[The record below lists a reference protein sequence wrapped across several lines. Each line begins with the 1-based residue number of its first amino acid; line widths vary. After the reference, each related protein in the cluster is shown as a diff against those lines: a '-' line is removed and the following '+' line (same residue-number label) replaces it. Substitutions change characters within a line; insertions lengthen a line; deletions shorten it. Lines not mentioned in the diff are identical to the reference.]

1 MKKLILNIIHYF
13 TSYKYK
19 VVEKRS
25 ICQFSNHV
33 VKTYFYFRKKFCTP
47 WENYLIQTESEFNN
61 ECFRFGQV
69 CGGDWRREMNL
80 KVDENIYYVDRL

>member
-1 MKKLILNIIHYF
+1 MKNILLNIIHYF

-33 VKTYFYFRKKFCTP
+33 VKIYFYFRKKIGTP
-47 WENYLIQTESEFNN
+47 WEMYKTQTLSEFNC
-61 ECFRFGQV
+61 ECFRFNQV
-69 CGGDWRREMNL
+69 CGGDWKKYINL
-80 KVDENIYYVDRL
+80 EIDTNIYYVDRL

>member
-1 MKKLILNIIHYF
+1 MMKKLLKFINFF

-19 VVEKRS
+19 IIEKRS

-33 VKTYFYFRKKFCTP
+33 VKTYFYFRKKFGTP
-47 WENYLIQTESEFNN
+47 WEMYNMQTESEFNH

-69 CGGDWRREMNL
+69 CGGNWKTYMHLE
-80 KVDENIYYVDRL
+80 VDNNIYYIDRL